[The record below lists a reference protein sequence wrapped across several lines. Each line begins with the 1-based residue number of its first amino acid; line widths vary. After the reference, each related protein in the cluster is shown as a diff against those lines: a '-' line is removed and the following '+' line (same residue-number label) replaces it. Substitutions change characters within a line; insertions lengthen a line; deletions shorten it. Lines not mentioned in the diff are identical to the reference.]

1 MATISTT
8 KDYIETDVKEL
19 MDIAIE
25 DQISLTG
32 IDRYSDCADK
42 AHDKILKSRLE
53 YDLDVSYIT
62 GIDRISKRFVERLSI
77 LSKYDHDEDR
87 KLIFE
92 CFFCIDSNFSNLF
105 KSPITA
111 ETSLIS
117 SHDVFIT

>member
-1 MATISTT
+1 
-8 KDYIETDVKEL
+8 

-32 IDRYSDCADK
+32 IDKYSEYADK
-42 AHDKILKSRLE
+42 AHDKMLKSRLE

-62 GIDRISKRFVERLSI
+62 GIDRISKRFVDKLLSI

-92 CFFCIDSNFSNLF
+92 CVYLMVNKTRRDQ
-105 KSPITA
+105 A
-111 ETSLIS
+111 YRSL
-117 SHDVFIT
+117 DY